1 MPKIV
6 FKPDI
11 RSAQRPTPPKTFKKG
26 PLLKVVFG
34 ICAEEGEPKK
44 DVFPPKRKIRMANKM
59 NHRPMIQ
66 FPMDGSETKMGR
78 NRREYKN
85 G

>member
-11 RSAQRPTPPKTFKKG
+11 RSAQRPTPLKTLKKG
-26 PLLKVVFG
+26 PFHEVVSG
-34 ICAEEGEPKK
+34 TCVEEGEPKK

-66 FPMDGSETKMGR
+66 FPTDGLETKRGR
-78 NRREYKN
+78 NRREYKK